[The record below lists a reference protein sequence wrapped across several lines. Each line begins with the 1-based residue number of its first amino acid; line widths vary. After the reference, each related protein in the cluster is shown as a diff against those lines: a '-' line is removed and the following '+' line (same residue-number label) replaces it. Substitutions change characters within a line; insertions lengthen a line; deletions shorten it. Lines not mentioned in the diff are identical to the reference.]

1 MTATT
6 APLLLP
12 ITETTSRG
20 RTIYRARVD
29 AAPDPTTGKRRQVS
43 RTFRTYDD
51 AAAWVT
57 TARADAAA
65 GRAPREPETV
75 RQLVARHLASSR
87 STRATTRA
95 RYADQ
100 VRTALGIIGD
110 RRVVDVTVQDVE
122 RLTDQLLTT
131 NVGQYGKP
139 YAPGTVR
146 NVLAVLSGA
155 FTRAEREGTIPRSPV
170 RYVERPAL
178 DYRHSSADVWTDD
191 QAARFVE
198 HVRTRPDA
206 ALWLLAVLGLRRS
219 EVLGLRWEDVNQTD
233 GTVHVHRG
241 RTRLYAVAVEAPTKS
256 TVSRRLLPVLSV
268 LGLGDALVELHAAQL
283 AAAVTAGRPAPVYV
297 ATEPD
302 GDPTVPDVY
311 SRRFARLCRAAGVPV
326 IHLHNTRH
334 TAASL
339 LLAAG
344 FPPVDVA
351 AWLGHSVEVLLSR
364 YARALPGGAAAIADT
379 LHARYGAA

>member
-12 ITETTSRG
+12 ITQTTSRG

-29 AAPDPTTGKRRQVS
+29 AAPDPVTGKRRQVS

-75 RQLVARHLASSR
+75 AQLVARHLASAR
-87 STRATTRA
+87 GVRATTRA

-100 VRTALGIIGD
+100 TRTALGIIGTM
-110 RRVVDVTVQDVE
+110 RVVDVTPQDVE
-122 RLTDQLLTT
+122 RLTDRLLTT
-131 NVGQYGKP
+131 NVGQRGKP

-155 FTRAEREGTIPRSPV
+155 FTRAEREGTIPRSPT
-170 RYVERPAL
+170 RYVERPRLA
-178 DYRHSSADVWTDD
+178 YRDTGAADVWTDA
-191 QAARFVE
+191 QRSRFVE

-206 ALWLLAVLGLRRS
+206 AVWLLSVLGLRRS
-219 EVLGLRWEDVNQTD
+219 EVLGIRWEDVNHTA
-233 GTVHVHRG
+233 GTIHVHRG
-241 RTRLYAVAVEAPTKS
+241 RTRLRAVVEAPTKS
-256 TVSRRLLPVLSV
+256 VASRRLLPVLSV
-268 LGLGDALVELHAAQL
+268 LGLGDALATLHAAQL
-283 AAAVTAGRPAPVYV
+283 AAAVTHGRPAPVYV
-297 ATEPD
+297 ATEPT
-302 GDPTVPDVY
+302 GTPTVPETY
-311 SRRFARLCRAAGVPV
+311 SRRFARLCHDAGVPA

-351 AWLGHSVEVLLSR
+351 AWLGHTPEVLLSR
-364 YARALPGGAAAIADT
+364 YARALPGGAAAIA
-379 LHARYGAA
+379 ASYGAA